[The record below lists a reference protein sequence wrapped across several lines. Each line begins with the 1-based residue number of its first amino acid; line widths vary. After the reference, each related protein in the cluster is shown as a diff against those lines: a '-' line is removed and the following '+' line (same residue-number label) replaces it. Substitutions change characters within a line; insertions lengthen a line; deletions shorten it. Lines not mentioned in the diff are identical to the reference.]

1 MFSILKD
8 LNHSPI
14 VGLGPAVLEV
24 ENLEIVC
31 RESLACHLLKTTPQ
45 LLLDQRVLHR
55 LLPEEFP
62 ERNLAPSGGLQEVR
76 GVESPQEGVEV
87 GGGYPISR
95 VLGGKSGSLD
105 PGQFM
110 VVCLFERVAGLRHVE
125 YSLGEG
131 REGEEGG
138 REGDRRGGEGKGGE
152 ERGGKGRGEGEEGGR
167 EGRGGEGRGGNDAT
181 IYHSLDTHVRGFLV
195 YIYSISHASSL
206 PFLML
211 QSFLI
216 NSPLMHTYR
225 GNVHSLHM
233 ITYVTPTHKHGWYAV
248 QYHTVCLPIMLLPH
262 FAMHR
267 LPCIF

>member
-1 MFSILKD
+1 MLSILKD
-8 LNHSPI
+8 LSHSPI

-31 RESLACHLLKTTPQ
+31 RESLACHLLKTTLQ

-76 GVESPQEGVEV
+76 GVESSQEGVEV
-87 GGGYPISR
+87 GSSYPISR

-131 REGEEGG
+131 REGG
-138 REGDRRGGEGKGGE
+138 R
-152 ERGGKGRGEGEEGGR
+152 GR
-167 EGRGGEGRGGNDAT
+167 EGRGGEGRGGEG
-181 IYHSLDTHVRGFLV
+181 RGGEEMTPQ
-195 YIYSISHASSL
+195 SIIH
-206 PFLML
+206 
-211 QSFLI
+211 
-216 NSPLMHTYR
+216 
-225 GNVHSLHM
+225 
-233 ITYVTPTHKHGWYAV
+233 
-248 QYHTVCLPIMLLPH
+248 
-262 FAMHR
+262 
-267 LPCIF
+267 